1 MKQNTKDV
9 PLPVALR
16 YLFVSK
22 RAEEELEKRR
32 QNKGEF
38 VVELLRFLHEKWPT
52 QGSLLKSGRVVA
64 YCRGAVGEHLK
75 FVVEPE
81 LRATAVYLADEPEPT
96 TDKIRELIAA
106 NVAVESPFV

>member
-38 VVELLRFLHEKWPT
+38 VVELLRFLHKEWPT
-52 QGSLLKSGRVVA
+52 QGSLEKCGRVVA
-64 YCRGAVGEHLK
+64 DCGGPVGEHLK

-96 TDKIRELIAA
+96 TETIRDLIAGD
-106 NVAVESPFV
+106 VAVESPFI

>member
-38 VVELLRFLHEKWPT
+38 VVELLKFLQEKWPT
-52 QGSLLKSGRVVA
+52 QGSLEKCGRIVA
-64 YCRGAVGEHLK
+64 DCRGPVGVHLK

-81 LRATAVYLADEPEPT
+81 LRATAVFLATEPAPDTET
-96 TDKIRELIAA
+96 IRELIADD
-106 NVAVESPFV
+106 VAVESPFT